1 MKDHLQQDV
10 AEFFFEFSRIAL
22 FEGVEK
28 LVGFLEQ
35 AGLERSVSLLLIPG
49 TTVVAAQARH
59 HIQQFG
65 EFSFGCFL
73 THAIDL
79 HGLWLFRIPS
89 SVLDLTWRIF

>member
-35 AGLERSVSLLLIPG
+35 AGLERNVSLLLIPG

-65 EFSFGCFL
+65 EFSLGCFL
-73 THAIDL
+73 TH
-79 HGLWLFRIPS
+79 G
-89 SVLDLTWRIF
+89 